1 LVIGASA
8 TSTSLLKNLVLPG
21 IGHFTILDP
30 NITTPEDVGNNFFL
44 EVDSVGKQKAVE
56 AARLLSEL
64 NDSVKSAAE
73 IAVGLEWWS
82 CVRTYLTV
90 MQDIADILEKRPE
103 WLSNYTLVITHNL
116 PRKVVDKLATYLWSD
131 RSLPALIV
139 VKTAGF
145 LAEFFI
151 QCHEH
156 TGTSI
161 STLQGSILRYS
172 SY

>member
-1 LVIGASA
+1 LVIGATA

-44 EVDSVGKQKAVE
+44 EVDSVGKQKAAE

-73 IAVGLEWWS
+73 VAVSFEWRS
-82 CVRTYLTV
+82 CVGTYSMV
-90 MQDIADILEKRPE
+90 MQDIADILEKKPE
-103 WLSNYTLVITHNL
+103 WLANYTLVITHNL

-145 LAEFFI
+145 LAELYI

-156 TGTSI
+156 TGMCVY
-161 STLQGSILRYS
+161 IL
-172 SY
+172 